1 MHAQKHPRV
10 RKASN
15 LFGLAMILG
24 MMTLA
29 IPSYTPRASAAP
41 AQAWTVY
48 VVNSGSNTVTPFDTS
63 TNTAGPPIAVGNTP
77 EGIAITPDGTTA
89 YVTNYGDGT
98 VTPIDTA
105 TNTAGPPIAAGI
117 HPYGIAIT
125 PNGATAYVTNAI
137 GNGTVT
143 PINTATNT
151 AGPPIGPVGDTPVGI
166 AITPNGATAYVP
178 DALEGSVTPINT
190 ATNTAGVPIGGFS
203 SSSGGI
209 AITPNGTTAYVVNG
223 EVTPINT
230 STNAIGS
237 SIPVGYMPVGLA
249 VTPSGSTAYVTSSL
263 DIVTPQDIID
273 GGITP
278 INTETGTVG
287 TPIVGVGFYPDA
299 IAITPD
305 GATAYVTSSPGL
317 GAGNTL
323 TPVNTATTAAGT
335 PLVVGSD
342 PVAVAITPDQAP
354 VAHLSVTPGEVGQPT
369 EFDASASTVA
379 FGVISTYTWNFGDG
393 STTTTS
399 RPTTTHTYATPG
411 PYTATVTE
419 TDSAGTSTTQVF
431 TGQTMSNNG
440 GPSAV
445 TSESFNVVS
454 PLCATGL
461 KAHVLTATYQ
471 ARSFTGL
478 FCVNANGIGTYTQ
491 GTMSGFGS
499 VTVRNGTT
507 TIIAFGRNLALLGTT
522 KGTQSGFI
530 EFAPAPIKLGRF
542 TLT

>member
-178 DALEGSVTPINT
+178 DTLEGSVAPINT

-354 VAHLSVTPGEVGQPT
+354 VAHLSVTPAKWASPPSLTPQPRL
-369 EFDASASTVA
+369 S
-379 FGVISTYTWNFGDG
+379 
-393 STTTTS
+393 
-399 RPTTTHTYATPG
+399 
-411 PYTATVTE
+411 
-419 TDSAGTSTTQVF
+419 
-431 TGQTMSNNG
+431 
-440 GPSAV
+440 PSA
-445 TSESFNVVS
+445 
-454 PLCATGL
+454 
-461 KAHVLTATYQ
+461 
-471 ARSFTGL
+471 
-478 FCVNANGIGTYTQ
+478 
-491 GTMSGFGS
+491 
-499 VTVRNGTT
+499 
-507 TIIAFGRNLALLGTT
+507 
-522 KGTQSGFI
+522 
-530 EFAPAPIKLGRF
+530 
-542 TLT
+542 